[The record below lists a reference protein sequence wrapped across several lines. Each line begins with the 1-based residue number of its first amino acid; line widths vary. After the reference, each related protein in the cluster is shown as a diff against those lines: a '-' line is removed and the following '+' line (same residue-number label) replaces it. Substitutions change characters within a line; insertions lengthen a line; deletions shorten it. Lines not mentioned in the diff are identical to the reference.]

1 MRYFERGTRELS
13 VYRLRQ
19 ELEYFLAHSPRQPA
33 PPGPLIVIADAFYA
47 RVAKKRL
54 TVYLSL
60 LRPVH
65 GTEAVILPPTI
76 REGAESY
83 AGWRVH
89 FAMLPPPIDKRL
101 VAAVC
106 DGRTGLVA
114 LVRERGLIVQRCH
127 FHLIARLQIKR
138 SKRRGSRH
146 YAEGVRLY
154 HLLKIART
162 APAPAARV
170 ARDELGIE
178 AHRAPRGLRTV
189 LSGFV
194 LNYADYRA
202 YRRYPS
208 LKLPITTGSAESL
221 ISSVRELLRQ
231 LRGVR
236 TCAALE
242 RWVRAYLKYRRT
254 IRCNSQ
260 QN

>member
-1 MRYFERGTRELS
+1 MS

-19 ELEYFLAHSPRQPA
+19 ELEYFLVHTPWQQV
-33 PPGPLIVIADAFYA
+33 PPGKLIVIADAFYA
-47 RVAKKRL
+47 RVAKKRV
-54 TVYLSL
+54 TVYLTL
-60 LRPVH
+60 VRPVN
-65 GTEAVILPPTI
+65 GRIAVILPPTL
-76 REGAESY
+76 GDGVESY
-83 AGWRVH
+83 AGWRMH
-89 FAMLPPPIDKRL
+89 FATLPSHINRRL
-101 VAAVC
+101 VATVC

-114 LVRERGLIVQRCH
+114 LVRERNLVVQRCH

-138 SKRRGSRH
+138 SKRRESRH

-154 HLLKIART
+154 HLLKTALT

-170 ARDELGIE
+170 ARGELAGVARI
-178 AHRAPRGLRTV
+178 AQHGLKTV

-194 LNYADYRA
+194 VNYADYRA

-208 LKLPITTGSAESL
+208 LKLPTTTGSAESL

-236 TCAALE
+236 TRAALE
-242 RWVRAYLKYRRT
+242 KWVSAYVKYRRT